1 MKRRSIAL
9 IVGLMTVALLGVMG
23 MQYYFIRQSYV
34 QKSQL
39 FDESVRAS
47 LNAVASKA
55 EKREVSEYAR
65 VQQQKREEFEREQ
78 RKLEDQLRLKTL
90 IEEKR
95 AEQAHLFRVFRQQE
109 FELNSQYPWV
119 VPIENDFFETFINIP
134 RNRDLVTVTFK
145 PVRFGDGM
153 VEHEIEVFASRAAP
167 RAVRAKDDSLRYL
180 VFQNISP
187 YGPQAL
193 DFDVKVLPPR
203 GDSRLEREIR
213 GMERDLALL
222 QAQTFLDTIA
232 VMGGKNPTLFQNY
245 SIEMELAQK
254 PLSER
259 IDINYIK
266 SELTQELIS
275 RGITSPFSL
284 QVRDDSSIL
293 YQFASFDREVSPE
306 TYAENSYSA
315 RLFPEDLDRST
326 GLLTVFF
333 PNKGAVLMS
342 NMTMMLLSSAALL
355 IILIGSFA
363 YTIFIILRQK
373 KMSEMKSDFINNMTH
388 EFKTPVATI
397 MIASESLRDPDMV
410 KDEARINRLA
420 NIIYD
425 ENVRLGNHIER
436 VLNIARIEKENLRL
450 DWQAVDVNDVVK
462 TVVDSMD
469 LQFKKNNV
477 QLDMSLESGPA
488 WVRGDEL
495 HLSNVFFNLVDN
507 AIKYSKENPEISIRT
522 KSSPKSIT
530 VVVADKGIGMGR
542 DQLSKIFDQ
551 FYRVPTGNRHDVKG
565 FGLGLSYVNDMV
577 KRLGGKVN
585 VKSEKEKGTTFEVFL
600 PRMEEEPSTNS

>member
-1 MKRRSIAL
+1 M

-39 FDESVRAS
+39 FDESVSAS

-55 EKREVSEYAR
+55 EKREVNEYAR
-65 VQQQKREEFEREQ
+65 TQQKKREEFEREQ
-78 RKLEDQLRLKTL
+78 RKLEDQLRLKNQ
-90 IEEKR
+90 IEDKR
-95 AEQAHLFRVFRQQE
+95 QEQSRLLHVFREQE

-134 RNRDLVTVTFK
+134 RNRDLVTVTIK
-145 PVRFGDGM
+145 PVRFSEGM
-153 VEHEIEVFASRAAP
+153 IEHDIEVFASQEAP

-180 VFQNISP
+180 VFQNNNP
-187 YGPQAL
+187 YGQLAL
-193 DFDVKVLPPR
+193 DFDIKVLPPR
-203 GDSRLEREIR
+203 GDIRLEREIR
-213 GMERDLALL
+213 VMERDLALL

-232 VMGGKNPTLFQNY
+232 VMGGKNPSLFQHY

-259 IDINYIK
+259 IDIGYIQN
-266 SELTQELIS
+266 ELSHELLS

-284 QVRDDSSIL
+284 QVRDEHAIL
-293 YQFASFDREVSPE
+293 YQFASFDRDISPE
-306 TYAENSYSA
+306 TAEEHSYSA
-315 RLFPEDLDRST
+315 RLFPEDLDHST
-326 GLLTVFF
+326 GVLTVFF
-333 PNKGAVLMS
+333 PNKDAVLMS
-342 NMTMMLLSSAALL
+342 NMTMMLVLSAALL
-355 IILIGSFA
+355 LILIGSFA
-363 YTIFIILRQK
+363 YTIFTILRQK
-373 KMSEMKSDFINNMTH
+373 KMSEMKTDFINNMTH

-397 MIASESLRDPDMV
+397 MIASESLRDPDLR

-436 VLNIARIEKENLRL
+436 VLNIARIEKENLRI
-450 DWQAVDVNDVVK
+450 DWQTVDVNDLVK
-462 TVVDSMD
+462 SVVDSMD
-469 LQFKKNNV
+469 LQFKKNAV
-477 QLDMSLESGPA
+477 HLSISLEASSSV
-488 WVRGDEL
+488 VRGDEL
-495 HLSNVFFNLVDN
+495 HLSNVFFNLFDN
-507 AIKYSKENPEISIRT
+507 AIKYSKEHLDLSISTQSNQKYVSVIV
-522 KSSPKSIT
+522 S
-530 VVVADKGIGMGR
+530 DNGIGMGR

-565 FGLGLSYVNDMV
+565 FGLGLSYVNDIV

-585 VKSEKEKGTTFEVFL
+585 VKSEKEKGTTFEVIL
-600 PRMEEEPSTNS
+600 PIVKADS

>member
-9 IVGLMTVALLGVMG
+9 IVGLMTIALLGVMA

-90 IEEKR
+90 IEDKR
-95 AEQAHLFRVFRQQE
+95 EEQALLFQAFRQQE

-134 RNRDLVTVTFK
+134 RNRELVTVTFK

-153 VEHEIEVFASRAAP
+153 IEHEIEVFANKTAP
-167 RAVRAKDDSLRYL
+167 RAVRARDDSLRYL
-180 VFQNISP
+180 VFQNINP
-187 YGPQAL
+187 YGPLAL
-193 DFDVKVLPPR
+193 DFDIKVLPPR
-203 GDSRLEREIR
+203 GDARLEREIK
-213 GMERDLALL
+213 GLERDLALL

-232 VMGGKNPTLFQNY
+232 VMGGKNPALFQHY

-259 IDINYIK
+259 IDIHYIK
-266 SELTQELIS
+266 EELTHELLI

-284 QVRDDSSIL
+284 QVRDDNSIL
-293 YQFASFDREVSPE
+293 YQFASIDRDAHPD
-306 TYAENSYSA
+306 AAADHSYSA
-315 RLFPEDLDRST
+315 RLFPEDIDQST

-333 PNKGAVLMS
+333 PNRDTVLMS
-342 NMTMMLLSSAALL
+342 NITMMLVLSVSLL
-355 IILIGSFA
+355 LILIGSFA

-397 MIASESLRDPDMV
+397 MIASESLRDPDLG
-410 KDEARINRLA
+410 KDEARISRLA

-450 DWQAVDVNDVVK
+450 DWQAVDINDTVRGVVE
-462 TVVDSMD
+462 SMG
-469 LQFKKNNV
+469 LQFKKHSV
-477 QLDMSLESGPA
+477 KLDVALDSDPA

-495 HLSNVFFNLVDN
+495 HLSNIFFNLVDN
-507 AIKYSKENPEISIRT
+507 AIKYSKENPEITIAT
-522 KSSPKSIT
+522 KVNPKYVT
-530 VVVADKGIGMGR
+530 VVVADNGIGMGR

-585 VKSEKEKGTTFEVFL
+585 VKSEKEKGTTFEVTL
-600 PRMEEEPSTNS
+600 PKMKDEPTDV